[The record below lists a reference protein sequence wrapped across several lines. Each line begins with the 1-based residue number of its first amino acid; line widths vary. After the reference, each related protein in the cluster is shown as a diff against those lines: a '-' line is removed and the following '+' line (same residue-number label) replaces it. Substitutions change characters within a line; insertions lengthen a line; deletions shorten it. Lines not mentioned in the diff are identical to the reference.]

1 MAEMCLEWIGTT
13 KVQMRVFVGL
23 VKYTINNTTENDSK
37 EYVGNRRADLLEE
50 YGIEDDSN

>member
-1 MAEMCLEWIGTT
+1 MEWIGTT